1 MPFRIKQPFPFH
13 VSLWDTSVISFW
25 MGQNF
30 RNTDRCIVVCTE
42 LLSNGLGVFLDV
54 VHELV
59 APLSS
64 SEASVDI

>member
-1 MPFRIKQPFPFH
+1 
-13 VSLWDTSVISFW
+13 

-30 RNTDRCIVVCTE
+30 RNTDRCIVVCAE